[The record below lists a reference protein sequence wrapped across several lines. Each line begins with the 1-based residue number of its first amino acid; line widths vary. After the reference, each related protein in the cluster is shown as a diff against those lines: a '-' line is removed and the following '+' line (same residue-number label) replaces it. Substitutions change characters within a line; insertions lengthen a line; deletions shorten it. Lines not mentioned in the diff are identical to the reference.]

1 MRKLFI
7 VLTLFGASILNAQ
20 QLNVAS
26 YNVRN
31 SNPNDAK
38 AGNGWSNATQYLH
51 S

>member
-20 QLNVAS
+20 QLNVA
-26 YNVRN
+26 YETVTRTM
-31 SNPNDAK
+31 PKPEMD
-38 AGNGWSNATQYLH
+38 GSNATQYLH